1 MFDRTFKFNNLYSFS
16 EKIGQFKTWFLFL
29 VYIVVVSLLGAYF
42 PVWANI
48 VFFVVPAIF
57 VFLTLKTVMFE
68 RLKIGTLIIVRC
80 LIILPAI
87 NPATLSPQLF
97 IKIVLAFLIINIL
110 EATFTDLLK
119 NDQKYNFVSG
129 LAVAGGVLLLGGTWI
144 SVMPDSPMAF
154 SFFYR
159 TDLAVK
165 GLGLFESVQVL
176 DNIPAILG
184 IGTILYVVAYTIW
197 NWLFVIGEF
206 SPSVA
211 LLHVGILLAPMLCG
225 IVPAVQY
232 HDWTMWGGAWLLM
245 RALTL
250 TCGGIF
256 QISAKQFVEDK
267 FRNEKIVK
275 IIARV
280 KKNDLQII
288 LMIINLLLL
297 AGSALIYFMVNLG
310 I

>member
-1 MFDRTFKFNNLYSFS
+1 MFNKTFKFNALYTLSD
-16 EKIGQFKTWFLFL
+16 KIGQFQTWFLFL
-29 VYIVVVSLLGAYF
+29 IYIVVVSLLGAYF
-42 PVWANI
+42 PVWANA
-48 VFFVVPAIF
+48 VFFIVPAIF

-80 LIILPAI
+80 LILLPVI
-87 NPATLSPQLF
+87 NPAILSPQTF
-97 IKIVLAFLIINIL
+97 IKIVLSFLIINIL

-129 LAVAGGVLLLGGTWI
+129 LAVAAGVLLLGGTWI
-144 SVMPDSPMAF
+144 SVMPNSPTAF

-159 TDLAVK
+159 TDLAVN
-165 GLGLFESVQVL
+165 GLGIFNSVQVL
-176 DNIPAILG
+176 DNIPTILS
-184 IGTILYVVAYTIW
+184 IGTIFYVIAYTIW

-206 SPSVA
+206 SPSIA
-211 LLHVGILLAPMLCG
+211 LLHVAILLAPMLCG
-225 IVPAVQY
+225 IVPAIQY

-256 QISAKQFVEDK
+256 QISAKQFIEDK
-267 FRNEKIVK
+267 FKNEKMEK
-275 IIARV
+275 IITRV
-280 KKNDLQII
+280 KQKNIQII
-288 LMIINLLLL
+288 LMIVNLLLL
-297 AGSALIYFMVNLG
+297 AGTAIIYFKLNVG